1 MHRTFLY
8 ATAACMLWSWPAG
21 SSAQGRWEAF
31 PDAGALVF
39 SGEIDRRSAAEF
51 DLLLARY
58 PQTELIALD
67 SPGGLV
73 IPALEIAEKIDQRAI
88 DTVILDDS
96 KCYSA
101 CSLMFMAGA
110 ARNAEGKLG
119 VHQISGTDDVSVT
132 QFAVAKIY
140 DKLLSFGAERDFF
153 NRMFETTSDQMYVF
167 SADEVEQLAINR
179 SSKKISDTGLD
190 DEDAPVEFDV
200 VASNTNGAW
209 EAKLFRN
216 YDSGHYFCALQ
227 SVQTAPLIGLVSYLT
242 KDDAFVEIL
251 DIPITLTVGP
261 ERLDLTYFSKKEAP
275 LTISPAAMVE
285 DAHTMWFNINSEEQG
300 AAVLAPL
307 AVFHH
312 LKIET
317 DDGRLV
323 ALYDLTGSLKSALI
337 FSNCIQNGL

>member
-1 MHRTFLY
+1 MNRTFLY
-8 ATAACMLWSWPAG
+8 ATAACMLWCWPAG

-110 ARNAEGKLG
+110 ARSAEGKLG

-132 QFAVAKIY
+132 
-140 DKLLSFGAERDFF
+140 
-153 NRMFETTSDQMYVF
+153 
-167 SADEVEQLAINR
+167 
-179 SSKKISDTGLD
+179 
-190 DEDAPVEFDV
+190 
-200 VASNTNGAW
+200 
-209 EAKLFRN
+209 
-216 YDSGHYFCALQ
+216 
-227 SVQTAPLIGLVSYLT
+227 
-242 KDDAFVEIL
+242 
-251 DIPITLTVGP
+251 
-261 ERLDLTYFSKKEAP
+261 
-275 LTISPAAMVE
+275 
-285 DAHTMWFNINSEEQG
+285 
-300 AAVLAPL
+300 
-307 AVFHH
+307 
-312 LKIET
+312 
-317 DDGRLV
+317 
-323 ALYDLTGSLKSALI
+323 
-337 FSNCIQNGL
+337 

>member
-1 MHRTFLY
+1 M
-8 ATAACMLWSWPAG
+8 
-21 SSAQGRWEAF
+21 
-31 PDAGALVF
+31 
-39 SGEIDRRSAAEF
+39 
-51 DLLLARY
+51 
-58 PQTELIALD
+58 
-67 SPGGLV
+67 
-73 IPALEIAEKIDQRAI
+73 
-88 DTVILDDS
+88 
-96 KCYSA
+96 
-101 CSLMFMAGA
+101 
-110 ARNAEGKLG
+110 
-119 VHQISGTDDVSVT
+119 
-132 QFAVAKIY
+132 AKIY
-140 DKLLSFGAERDFF
+140 DRLLSFGAERDFF

-216 YDSGHYFCALQ
+216 QDSGHYFCALQ
-227 SVQTAPLIGLVSYLT
+227 SVQTAPLIRLVSYLT
-242 KDDAFVEIL
+242 KVDAFVEIL

-275 LTISPAAMVE
+275 FTISSPAMVE
-285 DAHTMWFNINSEEQG
+285 DAHTMWFNIDTEEQG

-307 AVFHH
+307 ALFHQ

-317 DDGRLV
+317 EDDRLV